1 LEDVIEEVKQA
12 CSPIKH
18 RQGGFSKK
26 MSSERERRRAAE
38 LAKQIEDWQRRW
50 LKDPRGTKKAAFNRI
65 IQKEINARRKELARL
80 MPNLTSLVV
89 LVLMMTWQSTPA
101 YSTLGLRASAA

>member
-1 LEDVIEEVKQA
+1 MARYRWNVDLRENRKQAVHFLTKRVGIKREFLEDVIEEVKQA

-18 RQGGFSKK
+18 RQGGFSKQ

-38 LAKQIEDWQRRW
+38 LVQEIEDWQRRW

-65 IQKEINARRKELARL
+65 IG
-80 MPNLTSLVV
+80 V
-89 LVLMMTWQSTPA
+89 
-101 YSTLGLRASAA
+101 